1 MEIAVKPLKIKR
13 KETPTILQMESVECG
28 AAALAIVLA
37 YYGKWV
43 PLEELRIACGVTRD
57 GSKAGNITK
66 AARNYGMTASGYKK
80 SLSTLFDLDLPI
92 IVFWNFNHFLVVE
105 GIKNNKVYI
114 NDPACGPRVLSW
126 DEFDRGYTGVAIS
139 LSPGPSFVK
148 QGQKNTLFSSLF
160 KRLKGS
166 GSAVTFIA
174 IVGFLLVIPGLVIPS
189 FIRVF
194 LDEVMIGKSLSWFRP
209 LIVGMVLTMI
219 FQWFLT
225 WLQQKYLTRLE
236 TKISIAGSS
245 RFFWHILRLPVR
257 FFSQRYAG
265 EIGSRVQYVD
275 SIAQL
280 LSDQLALAMIN
291 LIMIVFYALVMVQY
305 DPFLTLIGVITAGF
319 NLAFLRIMTRRRT
332 DANQRLMQES
342 GKVQGVAMAGIQ
354 MIETLKASGAENDF
368 FSKWAGHQALRL
380 NEEQSLGV
388 SVQFMNVIP
397 QFFMS
402 LNSALIYGMGGLRV
416 MNGNLTIGELVAF
429 TTLMGFF
436 LGPVNQLV
444 NLGGSLQDMKAMLNS
459 MDDVLSHPLDE
470 ALCETTAEERPE
482 TDFPEMDGSLLL
494 KDISFGYSPLD
505 PPLIKDFSLSVAPG
519 RKIALIGSSGSGK
532 STVGRIISGI
542 HNPWS
547 GEILFS
553 GIRRSDWPRSV
564 ITRSVAV
571 VDQEIFLFEG
581 TIRDNLTLWDP
592 AVPDEDLYQACRD
605 ADIYPL
611 ITTLPG
617 GLESRIYEGGKNLS
631 GGQRQRLEIAR
642 ALALN
647 PAVLILD
654 EATSALDPIT
664 EKKVDE
670 NLKKRGCTCVV
681 IAQRLSTIKDADEII
696 VMEKGRIIQRGTHET
711 MKTENGPYAR
721 LIASE

>member
-1 MEIAVKPLKIKR
+1 MESTAKPLWKKR

-28 AAALAIVLA
+28 AAALSIILA

-43 PLEELRIACGVTRD
+43 PLEELRIACGVSRD

-66 AARNYGMTASGYKK
+66 AARNYGLTASGHKK

-105 GIKNNKVYI
+105 GVKNGKVYI

-139 LSPGPSFVK
+139 LSPGPGFMK
-148 QGQKNTLFSSLF
+148 QGQKNTLFTSLF
-160 KRLKGS
+160 KRLQGS
-166 GSAVTFIA
+166 SSAVAFIA
-174 IVGFLLVIPGLVIPS
+174 MVSLLLVIPGLVIPS

-194 LDEVMIGKSLSWFRP
+194 LDEVMIGQSTSWFRP
-209 LIVGMVLTMI
+209 LIVGMVLTMV

-245 RFFWHILRLPVR
+245 QFLWHILRLPVR

-275 SIAQL
+275 TIAQL

-305 DPFLTLIGVITAGF
+305 DPFLTLIGIVTAGF
-319 NLAFLRIMTRRRT
+319 NLAFLKIMTRKRT
-332 DANQRLMQES
+332 DANQRLVQES

-380 NEEQSLGV
+380 NEEQNLGM

-402 LNSALIYGMGGLRV
+402 LNTALIYGMGGLRV
-416 MNGNLTIGELVAF
+416 MNGSLTIGELVAF
-429 TTLMGFF
+429 STLMTFF
-436 LGPVNQLV
+436 LSPVNQLV
-444 NLGGSLQDMKAMLNS
+444 NLGGSLQDMKAMLGC
-459 MDDVLSHPLDE
+459 MDDVLQHPLDE
-470 ALCETTAEERPE
+470 AFNEPPGKNGQEAESLEL
-482 TDFPEMDGSLLL
+482 DGSLVL
-494 KDISFGYSPLD
+494 KDISFGYNPLD
-505 PPLIKDFSLSVAPG
+505 PPLIKDFSLSLAPG
-519 RKIALIGSSGSGK
+519 RKIALIGTSGSGK
-532 STVGRIISGI
+532 STVGRLISGI
-542 HNPWS
+542 HKPWS
-547 GEILFS
+547 GDILFN
-553 GIRRSDWPRSV
+553 GISRTEWQRSV

-571 VDQEIFLFEG
+571 VDQDIFLFEG
-581 TIRDNLTLWDP
+581 SIRDNLTLWDP
-592 AVPDEDLYQACRD
+592 AVPDEDLFQACRD

-611 ITTLPG
+611 ITSLPG
-617 GLESRIYEGGKNLS
+617 GLESRIHEGGKNLS

-647 PAVLILD
+647 PAILILD

-681 IAQRLSTIKDADEII
+681 IAQRLSTIRDADEII
-696 VMEKGRIIQRGTHET
+696 VMEKGRIIQRGTHES
-711 MKTENGPYAR
+711 MKHESGPYAR

>member
-1 MEIAVKPLKIKR
+1 METVGKPIRKKR
-13 KETPTILQMESVECG
+13 KQTPTILQMESVECG

-66 AARNYGMTASGYKK
+66 AARNFGMTASGYKK
-80 SLSTLFDLDLPI
+80 SLATLFDLELPL

-105 GIKNNKVYI
+105 GVQNGKVYI

-126 DEFDRGYTGVAIS
+126 DEFDRGYTGVVIS

-148 QGQKNTLFSSLF
+148 QGRKNTLFSSLF
-160 KRLKGS
+160 KRLQGS
-166 GSAVTFIA
+166 YSAVAFIA
-174 IVGFLLVIPGLVIPS
+174 MVSLLLVIPGLVIPS

-194 LDEVMIGKSLSWFRP
+194 LDEVLIGRSTSWFRP
-209 LIVGMVLTMI
+209 LIVGMVLTMS

-245 RFFWHILRLPVR
+245 QFFWHILRLPVH

-265 EIGSRVQYVD
+265 EIGGRVQYVET
-275 SIAQL
+275 IAQL

-291 LIMIVFYALVMVQY
+291 LIMIVFYAMVMVQY
-305 DPFLTLIGVITAGF
+305 DPFLTLIGVTTAGF
-319 NLAFLRIMTRRRT
+319 NLAFLKIMTRRRT

-380 NEEQSLGV
+380 NEEQNLGV

-402 LNSALIYGMGGLRV
+402 LNTALIYGMGGLRV
-416 MNGNLTIGELVAF
+416 MSGSLTIGELVAF
-429 TTLMGFF
+429 STLMVFF
-436 LGPVNQLV
+436 LSPVNQLV
-444 NLGGSLQDMKAMLNS
+444 NLGGSLQDMRGMLGR
-459 MDDVLSHPLDE
+459 MDDVLQYPLDE
-470 ALCETTAEERPE
+470 VFHETRLEEKDIPLAEL
-482 TDFPEMDGSLLL
+482 DGSLEL
-494 KDISFGYSPLD
+494 KDIAFGYNPLD
-505 PPLIKDFSLSVAPG
+505 PPLITNFSLSLAPG
-519 RKIALIGSSGSGK
+519 RKIALIGTSGSGK

-542 HNPWS
+542 HKPWS
-547 GEILFS
+547 GEILFN
-553 GIRRSDWPRSV
+553 GISRTQWPRSV

-571 VDQEIFLFEG
+571 VDQDIFLFEG
-581 TIRDNLTLWDP
+581 SIRDNLTLWDP
-592 AVPDEDLYQACRD
+592 TVPDEDIFQACRD
-605 ADIYPL
+605 ADIYSF

-617 GLESRIYEGGKNLS
+617 GLESRLHEGGKNLS

-642 ALALN
+642 ALALK

-654 EATSALDPIT
+654 EAFSALDPIT

-681 IAQRLSTIKDADEII
+681 IAQRLSTIRDADEII
-696 VMEKGRIIQRGTHET
+696 VMERGRIIQRGTHET
-711 MKTENGPYAR
+711 MKHENGPYAR